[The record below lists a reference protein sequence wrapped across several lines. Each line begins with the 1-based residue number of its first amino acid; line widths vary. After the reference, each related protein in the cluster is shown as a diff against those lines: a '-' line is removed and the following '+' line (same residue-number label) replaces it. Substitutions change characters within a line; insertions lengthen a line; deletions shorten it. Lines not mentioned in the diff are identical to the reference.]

1 MDEPTHARREQETRG
16 AALWRRVDAS
26 HVRRGAQF
34 LINISVPLLVG
45 VLRGESQIA
54 FAAVIVGMAFGFA
67 DSAGSLFSRLR
78 FLALDA
84 FCIGVGAVLG
94 YLARSHAA
102 LLVPLFVGLKL
113 GVGLSPLIGRMLP
126 LTSRHAAMAF
136 TVAAV
141 LPVRSISGKPV
152 LSSAFFCS
160 RPPRAPST
168 I

>member
-1 MDEPTHARREQETRG
+1 MDEPTNARREQETRA

-34 LINISVPLLVG
+34 LINIGVPLLVG

-54 FAAVIVGMAFGFA
+54 LAAVIVGMAFGFA
-67 DSAGSLFSRLR
+67 DSAGSFSSRLR

-102 LLVPLFVGLKL
+102 LSLVFRWPH
-113 GVGLSPLIGRMLP
+113 IGCGP
-126 LTSRHAAMAF
+126 GAADWPD
-136 TVAAV
+136 AA
-141 LPVRSISGKPV
+141 PHRQACGDGIHCRGGF
-152 LSSAFFCS
+152 AGD
-160 RPPRAPST
+160 
-168 I
+168 